1 MRWGVGTGGRARHVM
16 AEAALDQA
24 RPVSGTLL
32 IIERQGQDST
42 IAEHGTYR
50 IVRLLTRGEAATRIE
65 ALGRQPDI
73 DP

>member
-1 MRWGVGTGGRARHVM
+1 M
-16 AEAALDQA
+16 
-24 RPVSGTLL
+24 SGTLL
-32 IIERQGQDST
+32 VIQRQGQDST

-50 IVRLLTRGEAATRIE
+50 IVPLLTRGEAATRIE